1 MEGNELVEVAEG
13 YSKDIFQGL
22 LRKYQSQ
29 TSLNTNS
36 NQYFS
41 QENNLGG
48 IDMEEYRILKAK
60 KRTVG
65 MQIKNLSSQIE
76 NVAKTESLAQAKYNG
91 AYSETQTLLSEEEQ
105 LRRKVEEMR
114 AQLAAYEEETR

>member
-65 MQIKNLSSQIE
+65 MQIKNLSS
-76 NVAKTESLAQAKYNG
+76 
-91 AYSETQTLLSEEEQ
+91 
-105 LRRKVEEMR
+105 
-114 AQLAAYEEETR
+114 

>member
-1 MEGNELVEVAEG
+1 
-13 YSKDIFQGL
+13 
-22 LRKYQSQ
+22 
-29 TSLNTNS
+29 
-36 NQYFS
+36 
-41 QENNLGG
+41 
-48 IDMEEYRILKAK
+48 MEEYRILKAK

-91 AYSETQTLLSEEEQ
+91 AFSETQTLLSEEEQ

-114 AQLAAYEEETR
+114 AQLAAYEEETRQQMEELRNHRREQIRHTVRVEKLKQMIAEIALNKGKAILEEQR